1 MHHEVI
7 VKHHA
12 CAFFHKAFSVSDA
25 ASIWDV
31 ATLHIEPLGG
41 VVARMQS
48 DSDPHNTR
56 TPGYFRFCAV
66 QQATCDTF
74 SAVRREH
81 IEVLNFMNVHVSKY
95 GISRSTAYCHVP
107 GELTVNSRDEA
118 APSY

>member
-56 TPGYFRFCAV
+56 TTGYFRFCAA
-66 QQATCDTF
+66 QQAACDTF
-74 SAVRREH
+74 SAVPREQ
-81 IEVLNFMNVHVSKY
+81 IKVLNLKN
-95 GISRSTAYCHVP
+95 
-107 GELTVNSRDEA
+107 
-118 APSY
+118 